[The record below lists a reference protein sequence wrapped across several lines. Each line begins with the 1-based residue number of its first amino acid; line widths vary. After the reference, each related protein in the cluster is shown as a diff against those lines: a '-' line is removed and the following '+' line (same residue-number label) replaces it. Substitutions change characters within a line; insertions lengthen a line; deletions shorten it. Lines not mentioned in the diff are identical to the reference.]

1 MIQLKKDFH
10 PESLASKLVKADIKP
25 DLSFLS
31 DNERLIIDK
40 LIEVSDIVNEIFCLQ
55 KYADN
60 TELAQQIHA
69 ENNPALMT
77 FYEVMQGPYD
87 EFNDG
92 KSYIEGIADKP
103 DKATFYP
110 DDLTSIEWEDKLNNL
125 EQSGDEQTES
135 EFLSPYTVIKR
146 SGAELIAVP
155 YSEINKEKMQ
165 RASDI
170 LYEIVGMCDNLT
182 EKEYYR
188 SLSNAFLTNDWTD
201 ADIRWLQV
209 EKNNIETV
217 IGPEEIYEDKFLGLK
232 ASFTSF
238 ICVRNQ
244 TEFKKLAI
252 ILRLLD
258 RLQNNLPMLD
268 VYKKKKPS
276 MTSQISVVNLVYNAG
291 DARGCVQ
298 TAAFNLP
305 NSHKIKSEFGSKKVL
320 LYNVMEEKFNQ
331 IMKPI
336 SQIVLNGDDFEK
348 LSYSAYFN
356 FILMHEIGHE
366 LGVSFVKDSSGENIE
381 VSQMLKDLYSI
392 IEEAKAD
399 VMGMFHLTY
408 LIKSCFVNDCT
419 YIEACISYLVSLFR
433 TIRFGTENAHCVANI
448 IQFNYLI
455 NDGAIIPLQR
465 DNDEGGSSY
474 TIDLHQ
480 FDKSIEHLL
489 TIILTL
495 QSSGD
500 YQKTK
505 DFIKEYS
512 VIDDDLKA
520 TLRLLQNV
528 PIDILPI
535 FR

>member
-1 MIQLKKDFH
+1 MIKLKKDFH
-10 PESLASKLVKADIKP
+10 PESLSTKLAKAEINP
-25 DLSFLS
+25 DTSFLS
-31 DNERLIIDK
+31 DNEQMILSK
-40 LIEVSDIVNEIFCLQ
+40 LIEVSKIINEIFCLQ

-60 TELAQQIHA
+60 EQLAEEIRA
-69 ENNPALMT
+69 MNNPALTT
-77 FYEVMQGPYD
+77 FYEVMQGPFD
-87 EFNDG
+87 EFDDG
-92 KSYIEGIADKP
+92 KSYIEGIDDKS
-103 DKATFYP
+103 DKVTFYP
-110 DDLTSIEWEDKLNNL
+110 EDLTSIEWEDKLQNL

-135 EFLSPYTVIKR
+135 EFLSPYTVIQR

-155 YSEINKEKMQ
+155 YSEVYKDRMQ

-170 LYEIVGMCDNLT
+170 LYEIVGICDNLT

-188 SLSNAFLTNDWTD
+188 ALSNAFLTNDWTD
-201 ADIRWLQV
+201 SDIRWLQV

-217 IGPEEIYEDKFLGLK
+217 MGPQEIYEDKFMGLK

-238 ICVRNQ
+238 VCVRNQ

-258 RLQNNLPMLD
+258 RLQSNLPMLD
-268 VYKKKKPS
+268 VYKKQKPS
-276 MTSQISVVNLVYNAG
+276 MTSQITVVNLVYNAG

-336 SQIVLNGDDFEK
+336 SEIVLSEDDYEK
-348 LSYSAYFN
+348 LSYAAYFN

-366 LGVSFVKDSSGENIE
+366 LGVSFVKDSSGDNIE
-381 VSQMLKDLYSI
+381 VSQRLKDLYSI

-433 TIRFGTENAHCVANI
+433 TIRFGTENAHCVSNI

-455 NDGAIIPLQR
+455 QDGAIIPLQR
-465 DNDEGGSSY
+465 DDDGRMSY
-474 TIDLHQ
+474 TIDFHQ

-512 VIDDDLKA
+512 VMDADLKS
-520 TLRLLQNV
+520 TLKLLQNV
-528 PIDILPI
+528 PIDILPN